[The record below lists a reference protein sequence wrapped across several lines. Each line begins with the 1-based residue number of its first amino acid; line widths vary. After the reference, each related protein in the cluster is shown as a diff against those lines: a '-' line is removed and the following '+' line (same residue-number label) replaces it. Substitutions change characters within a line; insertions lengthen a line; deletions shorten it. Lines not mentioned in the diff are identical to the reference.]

1 MLPAPTSQSASLPI
15 MSEPLSGLASHLVF
29 GHFAAKGIKKGLSA
43 SLAEAPLSLKR
54 DELSAVMQSISWKAG
69 EIMVSDAM
77 REIDPPSRGHLE
89 WSAWIL
95 SAWQVLRPRFESD
108 EAAIEYLGAASLRGF
123 DTWMVRLGVR
133 LLLRSCKNNPA
144 RAKAILT
151 TVMKQFGV
159 SFNSDV
165 EQTDASVT
173 LRVTKC
179 FYMDFFAAH
188 GVPAL
193 TTVLCRLDQLWFK
206 AIDPA
211 KHGMVFDMEHYVT
224 MSRGATQ
231 CCFPIVQVSVSETP

>member
-1 MLPAPTSQSASLPI
+1 MPSMEKELSGLLRHLLFGHFGSKGVRRGLAASLLE
-15 MSEPLSGLASHLVF
+15 EPLS
-29 GHFAAKGIKKGLSA
+29 LSRDDRK
-43 SLAEAPLSLKR
+43 AEMRAI
-54 DELSAVMQSISWKAG
+54 DWKAG

-95 SAWQVLRPRFESD
+95 GAWQMLRPRFESD

-133 LLLRSCKNNPA
+133 LALRSCKNNPA
-144 RAKAILT
+144 RAKAILA

-159 SFNSDV
+159 SFTSDV
-165 EQTDASVT
+165 KQTETSVT

-179 FYMDFFAAH
+179 FYIDFFTAH

-224 MSRGATQ
+224 MSRGSEA
-231 CCFPIVQVSVSETP
+231 CLFPILVQKPSP